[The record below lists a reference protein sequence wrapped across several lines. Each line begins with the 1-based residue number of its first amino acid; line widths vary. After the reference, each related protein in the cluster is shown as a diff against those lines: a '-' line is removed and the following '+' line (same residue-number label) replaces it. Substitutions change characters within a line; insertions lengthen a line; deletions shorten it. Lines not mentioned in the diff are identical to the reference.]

1 MNKIIF
7 FETIIILLCML
18 YSCKNKNTL
27 DNVLNKA
34 NDNRLELL
42 KVIDHYQN
50 TDNKDS
56 LKLKAALFL
65 IENMPKH
72 GSIWSEA
79 IDTFRQKVYSSDTLL
94 LMEPMNEWWN
104 ALKTNDK
111 PVFKSDLKYL
121 KANFLIQN
129 IDKAIQSMA
138 GITLEKRS
146 EF

>member
-79 IDTFRQKVYSSDTLL
+79 IDTFRQKYIHQTR
-94 LMEPMNEWWN
+94 
-104 ALKTNDK
+104 
-111 PVFKSDLKYL
+111 YC
-121 KANFLIQN
+121 
-129 IDKAIQSMA
+129 
-138 GITLEKRS
+138 
-146 EF
+146 